1 MFKTLRAK
9 LIATYA
15 VVVILC
21 LVLAGSAAVYLFNS
35 YQEQTSRRNMRL
47 LVTTLVSQVR
57 GMASRQATMPEIT
70 RRVEQ
75 LATEVGAR
83 LLVLDDQGRV
93 LLDSDGTPASG
104 LRLQPPP
111 GETDLLRRPLSRFVD
126 SSGQAYYYLTA
137 RLPRRMRMNAGVA
150 VYLALALRV
159 REMGGAWQ
167 ELAPSL
173 LVSGGVVFVLAT
185 LFGGLLSRSIRRPIQ
200 RMTAAT
206 EAMAQGDYA
215 QQIAVQG
222 DDEVARLA
230 RSFNTMAQE
239 VDRAHRMQRDF
250 VANVSHDLKTP
261 LTSIQGFAQALLD
274 GTAEDSESR
283 RRAAQVIYEEADRM
297 RRLVQVLL
305 ELAKLES
312 GQIKLARES
321 IDLGAILKEAME
333 RALPLAETREISVN
347 LRAPA
352 SLPAIRGD
360 AHRLSQVFNN
370 LLDNAVAYTPAGGS
384 VEITAAPTSEGTLEI
399 VVSDT
404 GRGIPSEDLPRIFE
418 RFYQADK
425 ARADRRGTG
434 LGLSI
439 VQEIVAAHGGRVT
452 AASQP
457 DQGTRFT
464 VTLPIDNPTHD

>member
-21 LVLAGSAAVYLFNS
+21 LVLAGSAAVYLFNI
-35 YQEQTSRRNMRL
+35 YQERTAQRNMRL
-47 LVTTLVSQVR
+47 VALTLASQVR
-57 GMASRQATMPEIT
+57 GLAAQQTPMLEVT
-70 RRVEQ
+70 RRVQ
-75 LATEVGAR
+75 QRAADIGAR
-83 LLVLDDQGRV
+83 LLVLDERGRV
-93 LLDSDGTPASG
+93 LIDSEGEAG
-104 LRLQPPP
+104 GGFRLLIPPP
-111 GETDLLRRPLSRFVD
+111 GNPQPLRRPQRLVD
-126 SSGQAYYYLTA
+126 PSERAYFYVTA
-137 RLPRRMRMNAGVA
+137 RLPRPMRTPAGAAHHLAVA
-150 VYLALALRV
+150 LPVHEV
-159 REMGGAWQ
+159 SGAWR

-173 LVSGGVVFVLAT
+173 LAIGGAVFVIAT
-185 LFGGLLSRSIRRPIQ
+185 LLGGFLSRSVSHPIQ

-215 QQIAVQG
+215 QQITVQG

-297 RRLVQVLL
+297 RRLVRVLL

-312 GQIKLARES
+312 GQIKLAREP
-321 IDLGAILKEAME
+321 IDLGAVLEEAVE
-333 RALPLAETREISVN
+333 RALPLAETREITVK

-352 SLPAIRGD
+352 SLPAIQGD
-360 AHRLSQVFNN
+360 ADRLSQVFNN
-370 LLDNAVAYTPAGGS
+370 LLDNAVAYTPAGGA
-384 VEITAAPTSEGTLEI
+384 VEVTAAPTSEGTLEI

-404 GRGIPSEDLPRIFE
+404 GRGIPPEDLPRVFE

-425 ARADRRGTG
+425 ARADRQGTG

-457 DQGTRFT
+457 DLGTRFT
-464 VTLPIDNPTHD
+464 VTLPIPKS